1 MKKPWWQVA
10 LWVLATAAWT
20 FVVVVGVQFALWAIL
35 VKILPNNILTMPV
48 TNMLFSATGYV
59 LAILILVLLTP
70 RIVQLIKKQNKPE
83 KFSRDKLG
91 LGGLLTWTD
100 IGLAPIGYIASIA
113 LAAGLTML
121 FSLMPWFN
129 ASEAQE
135 LGYSHYMMGIERGVA
150 FIALVVIAP
159 IAEEIVF
166 RGWLYGKLR
175 VNIPKWVAILITSLV
190 FGAIHMQWN
199 VGITV
204 FAMSVVNCILREITG
219 TIYAG
224 TLVHMINNGVA
235 FYLVYVAMMA

>member
-1 MKKPWWQVA
+1 
-10 LWVLATAAWT
+10 
-20 FVVVVGVQFALWAIL
+20 
-35 VKILPNNILTMPV
+35 
-48 TNMLFSATGYV
+48 
-59 LAILILVLLTP
+59 
-70 RIVQLIKKQNKPE
+70 
-83 KFSRDKLG
+83 
-91 LGGLLTWTD
+91 
-100 IGLAPIGYIASIA
+100 
-113 LAAGLTML
+113 
-121 FSLMPWFN
+121 
-129 ASEAQE
+129 
-135 LGYSHYMMGIERGVA
+135 MGIERGVA